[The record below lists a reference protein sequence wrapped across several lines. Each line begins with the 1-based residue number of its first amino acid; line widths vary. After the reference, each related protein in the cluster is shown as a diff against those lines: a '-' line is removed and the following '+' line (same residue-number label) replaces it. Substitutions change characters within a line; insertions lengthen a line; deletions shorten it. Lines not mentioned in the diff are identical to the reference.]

1 MALPRLSLTTEIQ
14 EKLSESAFSTLEMGQ
29 SFITPKQTLNQ
40 ENQNGRNVVW
50 HVCLHMSYPI
60 LSMTPLLR
68 RKDYVSSVEVSSLIL
83 VDVDKP

>member
-14 EKLSESAFSTLEMGQ
+14 EKLSEPAFSTLEMGQ
-29 SFITPKQTLNQ
+29 SFITPKQILNQ
-40 ENQNGRNVVW
+40 ENQNGRKALW
-50 HVCLHMSYPI
+50 HVCLHMSYPV
-60 LSMTPLLR
+60 LSMTLLLR

>member
-14 EKLSESAFSTLEMGQ
+14 EKLSELISTLEMGQ
-29 SFITPKQTLNQ
+29 SFITPKQTLNP
-40 ENQNGRNVVW
+40 ENQNGRKVVW

-83 VDVDKP
+83 VDGDKP